1 MQTEK
6 LQINFADGVQ
16 VAEVVI
22 REVNSVNELP
32 VKPPVKTSISGTI
45 GALVEFLT
53 QRRDQ
58 QTR

>member
-6 LQINFADGVQ
+6 LQINFAEGVQ

-32 VKPPVKTSISGTI
+32 VKPPCKNKYIR
-45 GALVEFLT
+45 E
-53 QRRDQ
+53 R
-58 QTR
+58 